1 MTKWLDKLNL
11 RPQERRWLV
20 MAVAVLAV
28 VAHFWFVQP
37 YFKEWGQTK
46 AALEKARKTLLTYQ
60 AALAQTNNYRI
71 KLAKLENEGTG
82 FLTQEGAGRML
93 IDRIQAQAT
102 KSKVIYNSITVLPK
116 GPPKPTEFFEE
127 QTLNLGVNPT
137 GDKELIDFLVAI
149 GNSDLMVRV
158 KDLTLSPDQ
167 GGYKLMGSM
176 RLVAS
181 FQKKSSATVKPA
193 GGLSSAR
200 P

>member
-102 KSKVIYNSITVLPK
+102 KSKVIYNSITVLPSSTVPEP
-116 GPPKPTEFFEE
+116 GTIALLTTGFVG
-127 QTLNLGVNPT
+127 LG
-137 GDKELIDFLVAI
+137 A
-149 GNSDLMVRV
+149 
-158 KDLTLSPDQ
+158 
-167 GGYKLMGSM
+167 
-176 RLVAS
+176 A
-181 FQKKSSATVKPA
+181 A
-193 GGLSSAR
+193 GWRRRRAA
-200 P
+200 